1 MTDERYKLNDIYMKV
16 AIIQMSDLHITSD
29 KDYIISNARKLAR
42 SVSPVLNNCQKVA
55 LVITGDI
62 IDKGNVIMYQQAKRF
77 LTDFKDE
84 IQKEAK
90 LLDWQYVIVP
100 GNHDL
105 DFNMRVPMRQLILKD
120 CIGNGVVSE
129 PEYVQEALKPQKEF
143 WKFYSELIGEEKQ
156 PSISFKQ
163 IITMNDE
170 MNIEFHCYNTAFLST
185 IDEQPQGLLL
195 PESEFINYDNSQPQ
209 RKDVVISVY
218 HHKSG
223 WLSTR
228 VANNN
233 QRRFIDHIQKQSQIL
248 MCGHEHQKD
257 QHIMMSLENKDKVLY
272 LESDSLQ
279 QGDEQSFT
287 LLTITDEEYY
297 ILHKYDV
304 SIDHT
309 NDNCTLS
316 DERIISIPYHAQ
328 ALSFSEEH
336 LKNLTCISAPIIHP
350 RKPKLELEDVYV
362 YPDLDPQYNS
372 KDDKLYTYVDSQDL
386 LSFTELGNVIVLEG
400 DSQCGK
406 TSLIRMLAVQCYQK
420 AIYPI
425 ILHGQ
430 DIVNIYVKV
439 LLDKEYK
446 RQYDT
451 KKMRF
456 DKYMQLERNKRIV
469 FIDNMDRSPLNDESR
484 RQLWKTL
491 LENFGLVVLT
501 SSHNLDIK
509 KMLKHQE
516 GDVSV
521 VRYAI
526 KPLGYVKRNALI
538 EKWVLIGSDKYTRTE
553 EQILESTRFLFD
565 QITNVL
571 GKELLP
577 SNPIFLLTLLQTLD
591 TSIKPFQITPT
602 SYANLYQSLLF
613 AALLNTGVPQDKL
626 SGVMTFLSA
635 LSYEMHKKKVIQVYY
650 DTTNTDVVS
659 YSDFYDEYKIRKIPP
674 FKKDKLKNIL
684 IESRL
689 WVEHEEDIFRFS
701 YKYLFY
707 YLTAHHI
714 SNMIAT
720 NEKDV
725 AKRDVSHLCAE
736 LYKENNA
743 NILIFLAYLDKSKT
757 LLDDIRI
764 TSMIPFEEL
773 STITLRQDDELYVK
787 LDTFA
792 TSMKEEVL
800 KTYTNPMQ
808 NRKALL
814 KKRDDEKR
822 AMTKATSGSS
832 VPTPEEIEKD
842 DNLRSYLEC
851 LMVTRIIGQI
861 VKNQQES
868 LYKDEITNLVEDAY
882 NATFRAV
889 SFITQLIEDEYQAIV
904 SEFINNSDKYKGIDV
919 TKLKERVAELLQG
932 FLLKISLMSFS
943 NLSLSVGTSGS
954 DMASIYDEVAKKI
967 GTPAADIIT
976 FTIKTYYGRMKTE
989 DLRSIVKLYS
999 NNPVML
1005 RLINARVRS
1014 YVYQHSLDYNKI
1026 AEIGSITGMKLLDS
1040 PNKAIVKKN
1049 T

>member
-1 MTDERYKLNDIYMKV
+1 MKV
-16 AIIQMSDLHITSD
+16 AIIQMSDLHISSD
-29 KDYIISNARKLAR
+29 KDYIIDNARELAR
-42 SVSPVLNNCQKVA
+42 SVSSVLNTCQKVA

-62 IDKGNVIMYQQAKRF
+62 IDKGNVMMYQHAKRF
-77 LTDFKDE
+77 LKDFKDE
-84 IQKEAK
+84 IQKESN
-90 LLDWQYVIVP
+90 LLEWQYVIVP

-105 DFNMRVPMRQLILKD
+105 DFNMRVPMRPLILKE
-120 CIGNGVVSE
+120 CMGNGIVSE
-129 PEYVQEALKPQKEF
+129 PEYLQEALKPQKEF
-143 WKFYSELIGEEKQ
+143 WKFYSELIEDEKQ

-163 IITMNDE
+163 IIRMNDE

-185 IDEQPQGLLL
+185 KDEQPQGLLL

-218 HHKSG
+218 HHKSS
-223 WLSTR
+223 WLSTQ

-233 QRRFIDHIQKQSQIL
+233 QRRFIEHIQKQSQIL

-257 QHIMMSLENKDKVLY
+257 QRIMMSLENKDKVLY

-279 QGDEQSFT
+279 QGNKQSFT
-287 LLTITDEEYY
+287 ILTITDEEYY
-297 ILHKYDV
+297 TLHKYGV
-304 SIDHT
+304 SIDPIN
-309 NDNCTLS
+309 NDCTLS
-316 DERIISIPYHAQ
+316 EEQIISIPYHAQ

-336 LKNLTCISAPIIHP
+336 LKNLTGISAPIIHP
-350 RKPKLELEDVYV
+350 RKPNLELEDVYV
-362 YPDLDPQYNS
+362 YPDLDPQCNS
-372 KDDKLYTYVDSQDL
+372 NDDKLYAYVDSQDI
-386 LSFTELGNVIVLEG
+386 LSSTEIGNVIVLEG
-400 DSQCGK
+400 ESQCGK
-406 TSLIRMLAVQCYQK
+406 TSLIRMLAIQCYQK

-430 DIVNIYVKV
+430 DIVNIYVKA

-521 VRYAI
+521 ARYAI
-526 KPLGYVKRNALI
+526 QPLGYVKRNTLI

-553 EQILESTRFLFD
+553 SQILESTRFLFD

-577 SNPIFLLTLLQTLD
+577 SNPIFVLTLLQTLD
-591 TSIKPFQITPT
+591 SSIKPFQITPT

-613 AALLNTGVPQDKL
+613 AALLNIDVPQDKL
-626 SGVMTFLSA
+626 SGVVTFLSA
-635 LSYEMHKKKVIQVYY
+635 LSYEMHKKNVIQVYY
-650 DTTNTDVVS
+650 DSTNADVVN
-659 YSDFYDEYKIRKIPP
+659 YSAFYDEYNIRKIPP
-674 FKKDKLKNIL
+674 FKKDKLKNVL
-684 IESRL
+684 IKSKL
-689 WVEHEEDIFRFS
+689 WVEHEENIFRFS

-707 YLTAHHI
+707 YLTAQHI

-725 AKRDVSHLCAE
+725 AKKDVSHLCEE

-764 TSMIPFEEL
+764 TSMIPFEKL
-773 STITLRQDDELYVK
+773 SPITLKQDDELYVK
-787 LDTFA
+787 LDA
-792 TSMKEEVL
+792 LASSMKEEVL
-800 KTYTNPMQ
+800 KTYTNPTQ
-808 NRKALL
+808 NRKDLL
-814 KKRDDEKR
+814 KKQDDEKR
-822 AMTKATSGSS
+822 ALAKATSDSS

-842 DNLRSYLEC
+842 DGLRSYLES

-868 LYKDEITNLVEDAY
+868 LYKEEITNLVEDAY

-889 SFITQLIEDEYQAIV
+889 SFITQLIKKEEQAIV
-904 SEFINNSDKYKGIDV
+904 DEFVNNSDKYKDIDV
-919 TKLKERVAELLQG
+919 VRLKEHVAELLQR
-932 FLLKISLMSFS
+932 FLLMMSLISFG

-954 DMASIYDEVAKKI
+954 DMASIYDDVARKI
-967 GTPAADIIT
+967 GTPAADFIT
-976 FTIKTYYGRMKTE
+976 FTIKTYYGNMKID
-989 DLRSIVKLYS
+989 DLQKIVNLYS

-1005 RLINARVRS
+1005 RLINFRVRS
-1014 YVYQHSLDYNKI
+1014 YVYQHCLEYNKI
-1026 AEIGSITGMKLLDS
+1026 AEIGSITHMKLLDS
-1040 PNKAIVKKN
+1040 PNKVIARKN
-1049 T
+1049 R

>member
-1 MTDERYKLNDIYMKV
+1 MKV
-16 AIIQMSDLHITSD
+16 AIIQMSDLHIASD
-29 KDYIISNARKLAR
+29 KDYIIDNARKLAR
-42 SVSPVLNNCQKVA
+42 SISSVVNNCQKVA

-62 IDKGNVIMYQQAKRF
+62 IDKGNVVMYQQAKKF
-77 LTDFKDE
+77 LTDFKNE
-84 IQKEAK
+84 IQKEVK

-129 PEYVQEALKPQKEF
+129 PEYIQEALKPQKEF
-143 WKFYSELIGEEKQ
+143 WKFYGELTNEEKL

-163 IITMNDE
+163 IMTVNDE
-170 MNIEFHCYNTAFLST
+170 MNIEFHCYNSAFLST

-195 PESEFINYDNSQPQ
+195 PESEFINYENSQPQ

-233 QRRFIDHIQKQSQIL
+233 QRRFIEHIQKQSQIL

-257 QHIMMSLENKDKVLY
+257 QHVMMSLENKDKVLY

-279 QGDEQSFT
+279 QGNEQSFT

-297 ILHKYDV
+297 TLHKYDV
-304 SIDHT
+304 SLDHT
-309 NDNCTLS
+309 NNECTLS
-316 DERIISIPYHAQ
+316 EEQIIQIPYHAQ
-328 ALSFSEEH
+328 ALSFTEEH
-336 LKNLTCISAPIIHP
+336 LESLTCISAPIIHP
-350 RKPKLELEDVYV
+350 RKSKLKLEDVYV

-372 KDDKLYTYVDSQDL
+372 KDDKLYAYVDSQDL
-386 LSFTELGNVIVLEG
+386 LSSIELGNVIVLEG
-400 DSQCGK
+400 ESQCGK
-406 TSLIRMLAVQCYQK
+406 TSLIRMLAIQCYQK

-430 DIVNIYVKV
+430 DIVNMYVKA

-469 FIDNMDRSPLNDESR
+469 FIDNMDRSSLNSESKT
-484 RQLWKTL
+484 QLWKTL

-501 SSHNLDIK
+501 SSHSLDIK

-516 GDVSV
+516 EDVSV

-526 KPLGYVKRNALI
+526 QPLGYVKRNALI

-591 TSIKPFQITPT
+591 SNIKPFQITPT

-613 AALLNTGVPQDKL
+613 AALLNIGVPQDKL
-626 SGVMTFLSA
+626 SGMMTFLSA

-650 DTTNTDVVS
+650 DTTNADAVS
-659 YSDFYDEYKIRKIPP
+659 YSSFYEEYNARKIPP
-674 FKKDKLKNIL
+674 FKKDKLRNVL
-684 IESRL
+684 VESKL

-707 YLTAHHI
+707 YLTALHI

-720 NEKDV
+720 NEKKDV
-725 AKRDVSHLCAE
+725 AKRDVSQLCAE

-773 STITLRQDDELYVK
+773 PTITLRQDDELYVK
-787 LDTFA
+787 LDA
-792 TSMKEEVL
+792 LASSMKEEVL
-800 KTYTNPMQ
+800 KTYTNPTQ
-808 NRKALL
+808 DRRNLL
-814 KKRDDEKR
+814 KQRDDEKR
-822 AMTKATSGSS
+822 ALAKATSDSIAL
-832 VPTPEEIEKD
+832 TPEEIEKD
-842 DNLRSYLEC
+842 GNLRAYLES
-851 LMVTRIIGQI
+851 LMVTKIIGQI

-882 NATFRAV
+882 NATFRSV

-904 SEFINNSDKYKGIDV
+904 NEFMNNSDDYKGIDV
-919 TKLKERVAELLQG
+919 IRLKERVAELFQV
-932 FLLKISLMSFS
+932 FLLKMSLISFS

-954 DMASIYDEVAKKI
+954 DMASIYDDVAKKI

-976 FTIKTYYGRMKTE
+976 FTIKTYYGRMKTD
-989 DLRSIVKLYS
+989 DLQKIVKLYS

-1005 RLINARVRS
+1005 RLINSRVRS
-1014 YVYQHSLDYNKI
+1014 YVYQHSLDYNI
-1026 AEIGSITGMKLLDS
+1026 VAEIGSITGMKLLDS
-1040 PNKAIVKKN
+1040 PNKAIMKKN
-1049 T
+1049 I